1 MDQKQKYLIF
11 GIGVVVGLMMV
22 ANIFKGRAEKK
33 QEADRAA
40 DKRIIPGMLVEWAN
54 EGHAV
59 YDEAGKGVL
68 ESRVGPGAEGYAQ
81 TRRVLVGGRRRL
93 DALNNELPPEFL
105 AITEYYAESGA
116 LTPKSPVKRM
126 DFEFADRLRVVVR
139 EPAHT
144 ALVYRRIKDL
154 GGHVVPD
161 AGSKTDVT
169 LRFDT
174 PTLDTVP
181 AALAALAGMPEVVSA
196 TRVTIDWKQEVA
208 R

>member
-11 GIGVVVGLMMV
+11 GIGVIVGLMMV

-33 QEADRAA
+33 QEADLAA
-40 DKRIIPGMLVEWAN
+40 DKRILPGMLLEWAK

-68 ESRVGPGAEGYAQ
+68 ESQLGPGAEGFAR

-105 AITEYYAESGA
+105 AITEYYAESGDPG
-116 LTPKSPVKRM
+116 PKTPVKRM

-144 ALVYRRIKDL
+144 AVLYRRVKDL

-169 LRFDT
+169 VRFDK
-174 PTLDTVP
+174 PTLATVP
-181 AALAALAGMPEVVSA
+181 AALAAIDGMPEVVSA
-196 TRVTIDWKQEVA
+196 TRVTIDWKQEA
-208 R
+208 SR